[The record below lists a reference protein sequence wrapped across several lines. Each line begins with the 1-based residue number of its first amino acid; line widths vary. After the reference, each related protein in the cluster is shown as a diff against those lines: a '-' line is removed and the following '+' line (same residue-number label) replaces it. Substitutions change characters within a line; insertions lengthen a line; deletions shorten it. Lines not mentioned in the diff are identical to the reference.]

1 MTYIRGTGEGENKM
15 NGFDFQAASEVA
27 IRLAG
32 VARRASMFGH
42 DRERILEEI
51 LFMAE
56 DYAKLA
62 ARIEAQLEKDVA

>member
-1 MTYIRGTGEGENKM
+1 MY
-15 NGFDFQAASEVA
+15 GFDVQAATEVA
-27 IRLAG
+27 VRLAG
-32 VARRASMFGH
+32 VARRANLFGH

-62 ARIEAQLEKDVA
+62 ARIEVQIEREAA